1 MLTAANHEN
10 SETARLVTVLV
21 LGSLLLTLLCREK
34 ITKKKIISP
43 LISTIIITPQL
54 QIKPLM
60 CSSDV

>member
-10 SETARLVTVLV
+10 SETARLVLV
-21 LGSLLLTLLCREK
+21 LGSLLLTLLCGEK

>member
-21 LGSLLLTLLCREK
+21 LGSLLLTLLCGEK

-60 CSSDV
+60 CSNDV